1 MLLCLVT
8 NHCQVSKPFDP
19 SPHSICKPYVNTCN
33 RHGHKVEKKLLM
45 NEINFKK
52 NFSSYGKFDKFN
64 QQVFVNKTFVRF
76 LLFKST
82 KFTFKPDAYR
92 IYFEAWLFS
101 NLIFLLQILKFNFH
115 AINLHA
121 SINSKSTQFLWQ
133 KLNLDRNS
141 NSNSSFVRFK

>member
-1 MLLCLVT
+1 MNFPPLILFQVLLCLVT

-45 NEINFKK
+45 NEINFRK

-82 KFTFKPDAYR
+82 KFTFRPDAY
-92 IYFEAWLFS
+92 IICLEA
-101 NLIFLLQILKFNFH
+101 
-115 AINLHA
+115 
-121 SINSKSTQFLWQ
+121 
-133 KLNLDRNS
+133 
-141 NSNSSFVRFK
+141 